1 MIPKLEAALA
11 KGAVVLDGGM
21 GTEFQRRG
29 VPAGT
34 HPDLLNL
41 THPEIVKAVI
51 KSYAEAGADVLL
63 TNTFGASR
71 FVLEKHDALD
81 KLKDVNR
88 RAAEIALEVASESER
103 DVCVLGDLGPTGVIL
118 ALGQV
123 DEREIY
129 DAYAEQIAIMKEV
142 GVDGVVLETQSD
154 PNETV
159 QGVKAAKDLGM
170 FVAASAVFDSGKNK
184 DRTMT
189 GATPEKFVQ
198 AVEEV
203 GADVVGSNCGRGID
217 GFAPI
222 CERMRAVTKL
232 PIAMKANAGLPQ
244 MVDGKLTYAQTPEAF
259 ADAALKLIELG
270 ANFVGGCCGTNPD
283 FIAAIRRRIG

>member
-1 MIPKLEAALA
+1 MIPKLETALA

-41 THPEIVKAVI
+41 TRPEIVKAVI
-51 KSYAEAGADVLL
+51 KSYADAGADVLL

-71 FVLEKHDALD
+71 FVLEKHASLD
-81 KLKDVNR
+81 KLQEINR
-88 RAAEIALEVASESER
+88 RAAEIALEVARESER
-103 DVCVLGDLGPTGVIL
+103 DVCVFGDLGPTGVIL

-154 PNETV
+154 PQETI
-159 QGVKAAKDLGM
+159 QGIKAAKDLGM

-189 GATPEKFVQ
+189 GVAPEQFVQ
-198 AVEEV
+198 AVEEA
-203 GADVVGSNCGRGID
+203 GADVVGANCGRGIE

-222 CERMRAVTKL
+222 CERMRAVAKT
-232 PIAMKANAGLPQ
+232 PISMKANAGMPQ
-244 MVDGKLTYAQTPEAF
+244 MVDGKLTYAQTPDAF
-259 ADAALKLIELG
+259 ADAAIKLLELG
-270 ANFVGGCCGTNPD
+270 ANFIGGCCGTNPD